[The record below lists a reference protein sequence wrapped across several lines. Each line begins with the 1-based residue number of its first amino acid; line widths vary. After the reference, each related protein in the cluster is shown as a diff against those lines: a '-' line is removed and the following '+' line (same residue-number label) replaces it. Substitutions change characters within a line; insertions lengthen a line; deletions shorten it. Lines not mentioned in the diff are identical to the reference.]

1 VTLCNGLKFI
11 IEKSTVLKK
20 FYHGPVVGAGLHSGF
35 GIEYFKELLPV
46 TTRIKTVKKEID

>member
-1 VTLCNGLKFI
+1 MTLCNGLKFI

-20 FYHGPVVGAGLHSGF
+20 FYHGPMVGAGLHSGF